1 MARAKIRWNA
11 KQVRALENA
20 VEKYNKIVVDME
32 QSGVYDITPN
42 RTNMVREVNLIE
54 TRQELKQR
62 IDELS
67 RITEDSAFNVVDM
80 NGASV
85 PQYLKDEIG
94 SAVDSINGRRE
105 SQRDSI
111 LSDDMSTVQQYT
123 KISNK
128 NLAYLNKDN
137 YVDGDDLDELWEAA
151 YPRTYH
157 YADQYKTEW
166 ENYNGDPMVADIIDY
181 MAENYPD
188 ELALIFESGDD
199 EVEINYIYPQDKSS
213 DKTPEDIRHKNIKN
227 YWNEVYHQYHG
238 GNHPDYKG

>member
-20 VEKYNKIVVDME
+20 INKYNRTVVDME
-32 QSGVYDITPN
+32 QSGVYDVTPN
-42 RTNMVREVNLIE
+42 RTNMIREVNLIE

-62 IDELS
+62 IDELL
-67 RITEDSAFNVVDM
+67 RITEKGADSIVDM
-80 NGASV
+80 NGAAA
-85 PQYLKDEIG
+85 PQYMKDEID
-94 SAVDSINGRRE
+94 SAVDSINARRKN
-105 SQRDSI
+105 QRDSI
-111 LSDDMSTVQQYT
+111 LSDDMSPVQQFT

-128 NLAYLNKDN
+128 NLAYLNRNN
-137 YVDGDDLDELWEAA
+137 YVDGDDLDVLWEAA

-157 YADQYKTEW
+157 YAEQYKSEW
-166 ENYNGDPMVADIIDY
+166 ENYNGDPMVADVIDY

-238 GNHPDYKG
+238 GNHPMYRG